1 MGSRN
6 SSSAGTGSGDS
17 SEGLP
22 RRGTGLR
29 RSEEEEEEDEDVD
42 LAQVLAYLLRR
53 GQVRLVQGGGAA
65 NLQLIQALSD
75 SEEEHDSAWDG
86 RLGDRYNPP
95 VDATPDTRELEC
107 NEIKTQVELATGRL
121 GLRRAVR
128 EHTFPQMLYQRERG
142 LCHQGSFSLGEQS
155 RVMSHFLP
163 NDLGFTDTYSQKA
176 FCGIYSKDGQI
187 FMSAC
192 QDQTIRLYDCRYGRF
207 HKFKSIKARDVGW
220 SVLDV
225 AFTPDGNHFLYSS
238 WSDYIHICNIYG
250 EGDTHTALDLRPDER
265 RFAVFSIAV
274 SSDGREVLGGANDGC
289 LYVFD
294 REQNRRTLQGDARYL
309 ISNSKDQTIK
319 LWDIRRFSSREGM
332 EASRQAATQQNWD
345 YRWQQVP
352 KKAWRK
358 LKLPGDSSLMTY
370 RGHGVLHTLIRCRFS
385 PTHSTGQQFIYSGCS
400 TGKVVVYD
408 LLSGHIVK
416 KLTNHKAC
424 VRDVSWHPFEE
435 KIVSSSWDGNLRL
448 WQYRQAEYFQDDMP
462 ESEEHP
468 SAPASV
474 PHSSSAFSSPQ

>member
-6 SSSAGTGSGDS
+6 SSSAGAGSGDP

-22 RRGTGLR
+22 RRGAGLR

-121 GLRRAVR
+121 GLRRAAR
-128 EHTFPQMLYQRERG
+128 EHTFPQMLYKRERG
-142 LCHQGSFSLGEQS
+142 LCHRGSFSLGEQS

-238 WSDYIHICNIYG
+238 WSDYSEY
-250 EGDTHTALDLRPDER
+250 APDSHR
-265 RFAVFSIAV
+265 
-274 SSDGREVLGGANDGC
+274 
-289 LYVFD
+289 
-294 REQNRRTLQGDARYL
+294 LQ
-309 ISNSKDQTIK
+309 
-319 LWDIRRFSSREGM
+319 
-332 EASRQAATQQNWD
+332 
-345 YRWQQVP
+345 
-352 KKAWRK
+352 
-358 LKLPGDSSLMTY
+358 PGT
-370 RGHGVLHTLIRCRFS
+370 
-385 PTHSTGQQFIYSGCS
+385 
-400 TGKVVVYD
+400 
-408 LLSGHIVK
+408 
-416 KLTNHKAC
+416 
-424 VRDVSWHPFEE
+424 
-435 KIVSSSWDGNLRL
+435 
-448 WQYRQAEYFQDDMP
+448 
-462 ESEEHP
+462 
-468 SAPASV
+468 
-474 PHSSSAFSSPQ
+474 